1 MNADTRHNENIPHDD
16 YAKGEKPI
24 AYTVV
29 PEEWRFYTNVAFL
42 LGDVLDT
49 MLTTACYHVNQL
61 GLDFKHSTK
70 QRWRNLLT
78 QLRAAQR
85 ASKAF
90 SREIYELEDTAQACE
105 DSDYLAD
112 LILLI
117 SDRVGDSDE
126 LQQKLRWMIENMP
139 SKCGF
144 YDKINPR

>member
-90 SREIYELEDTAQACE
+90 SREIYELEDTDQACE

>member
-1 MNADTRHNENIPHDD
+1 MNADTRHSENIPHDD

-78 QLRAAQR
+78 QLRTAQR

-105 DSDYLAD
+105 DSDYIAD

-117 SDRVGDSDE
+117 SDRVGDSEE
-126 LQQKLRWMIENMP
+126 LQQKLKWMIENMP

-144 YDKINPR
+144 YDKINKK

>member
-126 LQQKLRWMIENMP
+126 LQQKLKWMIENMP

>member
-29 PEEWRFYTNVAFL
+29 PDEWRFYTNVAFL

-126 LQQKLRWMIENMP
+126 LQQKLKWMIENMP

>member
-90 SREIYELEDTAQACE
+90 SREIYELEDTDQACE

-126 LQQKLRWMIENMP
+126 LQQKLKWMIENMP

-144 YDKINPR
+144 YDKINKK